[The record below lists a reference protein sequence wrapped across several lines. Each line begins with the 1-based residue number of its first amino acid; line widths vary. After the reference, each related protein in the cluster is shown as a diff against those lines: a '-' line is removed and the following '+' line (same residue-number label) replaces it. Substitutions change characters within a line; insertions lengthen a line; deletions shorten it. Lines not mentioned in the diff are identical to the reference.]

1 MNEKRGNWYLL
12 TGLVLGLVI
21 GLGFAW
27 FISPVK
33 YTDIAPASLTSS
45 YKDEYRR
52 VIALAYTANHDIDR
66 ARVRINLLDANNPAQ
81 VLAAQAQHMVAE
93 NQAPQE
99 ARALALLAADLGR
112 PQSISAATLAPQTTS
127 ETTTQA
133 APGEENTAVPEET
146 DLPTVEVEAAIQTPT
161 LPRPTRTP
169 TITLT
174 PVPTFTPRPTAT
186 PMPVLDAPFTL
197 KTKNEI
203 CNGTIQPGLLQ
214 IEVVDSQGNPYA
226 GVQIVITWQDGEDSF
241 YTGLSPEISSGYAD
255 FVMAQGERYRLRV
268 GQVSS
273 TINDLQWRENCALK
287 MEFAEE

>member
-112 PQSISAATLAPQTTS
+112 PQSISAATPAPQTTS

-146 DLPTVEVEAAIQTPT
+146 DLPTVEVEAAIQTPHPSAAYSDAHHHT
-161 LPRPTRTP
+161 DTRSN
-169 TITLT
+169 LY
-174 PVPTFTPRPTAT
+174 
-186 PMPVLDAPFTL
+186 APPH
-197 KTKNEI
+197 
-203 CNGTIQPGLLQ
+203 GHAH
-214 IEVVDSQGNPYA
+214 A
-226 GVQIVITWQDGEDSF
+226 G
-241 YTGLSPEISSGYAD
+241 SG
-255 FVMAQGERYRLRV
+255 
-268 GQVSS
+268 
-273 TINDLQWRENCALK
+273 CALHAK
-287 MEFAEE
+287 NQKRNL

>member
-33 YTDIAPASLTSS
+33 YTDIDPASLTSS

-226 GVQIVITWQDGEDSF
+226 GVQIVITWQDGEDFSIPACRQKSAPA
-241 YTGLSPEISSGYAD
+241 TRIL
-255 FVMAQGERYRLRV
+255 
-268 GQVSS
+268 
-273 TINDLQWRENCALK
+273 
-287 MEFAEE
+287 